1 MQSENPKLGVN
12 IDHVATLRQIRGT
25 SYPNVIDAALLAER
39 GGADFITVHLRE
51 DRRHIQEE
59 DVFELQRKV
68 DTHLNLE
75 LAATEEM
82 QRIALEVAPAAVCV
96 VPERREELTTEGGLD
111 AFANRDL
118 LEDFCGELIRHNLKV
133 SLFIEPNVR
142 QIEAA
147 AEIGVPAIEL
157 HTGKYATLVKEDK
170 EKELRTLV
178 EAATFGRELG
188 LQINAGHGLDFDNVA
203 PIGALSLLS
212 EVNVGHS
219 IVCKAIEIG
228 LESAVRLM
236 KNRLTG

>member
-1 MQSENPKLGVN
+1 LQSENPKLGVN

-25 SYPNVIDAALLAER
+25 DYPNVLDAALLAER

-236 KNRLTG
+236 KNRLKG